1 MYMFRWIP
9 QWHSRPLFG
18 PHLIN
23 IFKIYVNYT
32 TTCNHLQNYWP
43 SPPPHPHPPKKKTM
57 HMHGSRGGGS
67 EFGRGVP
74 IHFLKNS
81 DFLITTCHSHGK
93 VVENTGK
100 PWTPLANKITSPSG
114 KKILAPRMI
123 PRDRYPVDTAV
134 MLPVF
139 WDKAVDLI

>member
-1 MYMFRWIP
+1 MLGRVHVHVQVTSSMTFPSFIWSTFDQYFQNLRQLYFYKTTDRLPPPTPIP
-9 QWHSRPLFG
+9 QKR
-18 PHLIN
+18 
-23 IFKIYVNYT
+23 KQC
-32 TTCNHLQNYWP
+32 TC
-43 SPPPHPHPPKKKTM
+43 TD
-57 HMHGSRGGGS
+57 RGGGS

-139 WDKAVDLI
+139 